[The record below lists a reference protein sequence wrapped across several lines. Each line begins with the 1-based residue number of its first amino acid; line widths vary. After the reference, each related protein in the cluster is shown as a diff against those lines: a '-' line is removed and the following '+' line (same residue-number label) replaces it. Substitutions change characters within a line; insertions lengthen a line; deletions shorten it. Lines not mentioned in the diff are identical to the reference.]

1 MTFVKLYRV
10 KLRQVKVP
18 ALFFGGVYMSNL
30 KRVIIYCRESR
41 DETGEYIERIETQR
55 DILLKFCKNNDFTNI
70 IDIVMDNNVSGTKF
84 ERLDEIVEK
93 IKSKAVDVL
102 VFKDASRLGRNLLES
117 LKFIE
122 LAEEYGVEVLFE
134 SEKYSEELFP
144 LLAWFNE
151 QRAREDSK
159 KIRRVMQHKMETG
172 ELLIKPIYGYKK
184 VGNKLIPDPNAA
196 PIVKR
201 IFEMYVEGKGT
212 RQIATILN
220 YEGVPTPSQ
229 HNRTPRISNVWV
241 QQQVYR
247 MINNRMYIGEM
258 EYRKTQKKN
267 FKSKKV
273 IKTSSDQRIIVKE
286 HHEAI
291 ISKDL
296 FEQAQLIKSQF
307 SIKSRKEISPF
318 SGLLKCGR
326 CGRSLIRRK
335 RGNNESYYECI
346 KYHQEG
352 ALKPEIK
359 DNYGCVSHRIS
370 EGDVLKIVYDYCIKI
385 LSNDELI
392 SRVYNLFDDEFAG
405 GLHCSVNKSKF
416 EIKKYKKIIEQL
428 YDDKLNGLISS
439 EMFINKFREY
449 QEKIIKLERQINE
462 ISSIKRINSTTIR
475 DVIAGIEQGDL
486 ENYILKLMIDKIVYY
501 LPNEIKVESK
511 DVFNIS
517 EDYYNALNS
526 GGLLFNFR

>member
-1 MTFVKLYRV
+1 MSISK
-10 KLRQVKVP
+10 KVI
-18 ALFFGGVYMSNL
+18 V
-30 KRVIIYCRESR
+30 YCRESR
-41 DETGEYIERIETQR
+41 DENGEKIERIETQR
-55 DILLKFCKNNDFTNI
+55 DILLKFCEKNGFANI

-84 ERLDEIVEK
+84 ERLNEIVEK
-93 IKSKAVDVL
+93 IKTKSVDVL

-117 LKFIE
+117 LKFVE

-134 SEKYSEELFP
+134 SEKYSEEMFP

-159 KIRRVMQHKMETG
+159 KIRRVMQHKMENG

-184 VGNKLIPDPNAA
+184 VGNKLIPDPEVV

-229 HNRTPRISNVWV
+229 HNRTPKVSNVWV

-247 MINNRMYIGEM
+247 MINNRVYIGEM

-273 IKTSSDQRIIVKE
+273 TKTNPDQRIIIRD
-286 HHEAI
+286 HHDAI

-296 FEQAQLIKSQF
+296 FEQAQLIKAQY
-307 SIKSRKEISPF
+307 SIKSRNEISPF
-318 SGLLKCGR
+318 SGLIKCGR

-335 RGNNESYYECI
+335 RSNNESYYECI

-359 DNYGCVSHRIS
+359 DNYGCISHRIN
-370 EGDVLKIVYDYCIKI
+370 EEEILKIVYNYCKRIV
-385 LSNDELI
+385 SNDVFV
-392 SRVYNLFDDEFAG
+392 SRVYNTLESASDGDVFSTIKR
-405 GLHCSVNKSKF
+405 LKS
-416 EIKKYKKIIEQL
+416 EIRKYKKIIEQI
-428 YDDKLNGLISS
+428 YDDKLNGLIDSDLYF
-439 EMFINKFREY
+439 EKYTEY
-449 QEKIIKLERQINE
+449 QDRIDKSERQLNE
-462 ISSIKRINSTTIR
+462 ISRKHKIDQSIIYDI
-475 DVIAGIEQGDL
+475 ILGIKECDL
-486 ENYILKLMIDKIVYY
+486 DNFSLKLLLEKIVYY
-501 LPNEIKVESK
+501 LPNDISNDIKAIDDLIYEEV
-511 DVFNIS
+511 D
-517 EDYYNALNS
+517 ALKK
-526 GGLLFNFR
+526 GGVLFYFR